1 MSTILPGNQESAALA
16 LDGGTFGLLQRRTAM
31 FGVEEILEFI
41 RSSKVPIDEIIPIEF
56 DPETKIFTTENELPT
71 WVPADTTTSIDVAIK
86 IKDITKFEQMP
97 RYPGRNGRFPIKRVD
112 STHFVITGTASV
124 PTVIDCNAF
133 SFCKWVDYYANTS
146 VPLLYTGELEEGV
159 TYMFVVRDSNSWN
172 SMYGTR
178 LAIYQY
184 SGGSKYITLKTNSS
198 RFGYNNSD
206 VYTIEAAYTFQVN
219 NGVITFGC
227 PHRTLITSSP
237 KYTILEL
244 ENEPVDVT
252 GTYYPNVTLY
262 LKGIWVN
269 DSYIRVYKKIK

>member
-31 FGVEEILEFI
+31 FGVEEIFEFI
-41 RSSKVPIDEIIPIEF
+41 RSSKVPIDEIVPIEF
-56 DPETKIFTTENELPT
+56 DPETKIFTSENELPT
-71 WVPADTTTSIDVAIK
+71 WVPAETTTSVDVAIK

-97 RYPGRNGRFPIKRVD
+97 RYTGRNGRFPIRRVD
-112 STHFVITGTASV
+112 STHFAITGYTSV

-133 SFCKWVDYYANTS
+133 SFCKWIYYHYNTG
-146 VPLLYTGELEEGV
+146 VPLLYPGELEEGV
-159 TYMFVVRDSNSWN
+159 TYMFVVRDSSGWN
-172 SMYGTR
+172 SLYGER
-178 LAIYQY
+178 LVIYQNL
-184 SGGSKYITLKTNSS
+184 GGPRNIFLKTNSS
-198 RFGYNNSD
+198 RLGYNNSD

-252 GTYYPNVTLY
+252 GTYYPNATLY